1 MSFSDRQVQNF
12 FEVAKIVY
20 EAPEPPDLC
29 AMLATRICPEGE
41 LAKVYLAKLE
51 SDGIFRTVA
60 TFGYARETEIHKFQV
75 GLDKRIPLADAYLRS
90 EVILLNRHELP
101 FLYPHFQVVDK
112 RSPWESMAVTP
123 TLGGGLVYVFRLQ
136 VPLEKNKYMSIY
148 FESIANLLSFYPYV
162 HDSYAVVEPRRVLNN
177 HSYDES
183 STGMRDKSLTAR
195 QRTILELIQEGQT
208 NLQIAGVIGYSES
221 LV

>member
-1 MSFSDRQVQNF
+1 
-12 FEVAKIVY
+12 
-20 EAPEPPDLC
+20 
-29 AMLATRICPEGE
+29 
-41 LAKVYLAKLE
+41 
-51 SDGIFRTVA
+51 
-60 TFGYARETEIHKFQV
+60 
-75 GLDKRIPLADAYLRS
+75 
-90 EVILLNRHELP
+90 
-101 FLYPHFQVVDK
+101 
-112 RSPWESMAVTP
+112 
-123 TLGGGLVYVFRLQ
+123 
-136 VPLEKNKYMSIY
+136 MSIY

-221 LV
+221 LVRQESVLIYAKLGIRGRIDLAIKSKISKVAHHDLRVK